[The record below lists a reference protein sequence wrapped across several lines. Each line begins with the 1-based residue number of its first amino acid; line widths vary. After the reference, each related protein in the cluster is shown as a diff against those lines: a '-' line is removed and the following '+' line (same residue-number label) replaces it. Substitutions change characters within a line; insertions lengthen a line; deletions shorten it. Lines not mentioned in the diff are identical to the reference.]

1 MVVKSRKQKR
11 KFKRVKKTKGG
22 VATKYVTGSNNPRA
36 TEKEI
41 KNTRRLYKA
50 GKLTPK
56 MMDRISK
63 RRVKSGK

>member
-41 KNTRRLYKA
+41 KNTRRFLFCN
-50 GKLTPK
+50 
-56 MMDRISK
+56 
-63 RRVKSGK
+63 